1 MKITPK
7 LVRVHKKSEKRDEN
21 REKKALAAA
30 RLEKAI
36 KTELLDRLKK
46 VNNNNNNNNNNDD
59 DVLSLLLHCILSL
72 PVYILFTFNYNH

>member
-46 VNNNNNNNNNNDD
+46 VTLHDMLFVHFLPPVHLVIVSS
-59 DVLSLLLHCILSL
+59 VLSIPLCSKSISL
-72 PVYILFTFNYNH
+72 